1 MNIFERAARLKL
13 RFDSIRGQLTTEDL
27 WDLPLIASSRA
38 TRDVKLDLD
47 TVARSISSTLRGMDQ
62 DSFVELKP
70 DPRKVI
76 LELQLEI
83 VKHIIT
89 SKVAD
94 QQAAESRA
102 ARAEQRRILTEA
114 LAQKETA
121 EVGAMSK
128 EDILAK
134 LSELN

>member
-1 MNIFERAARLKL
+1 MNIFERAARSKL
-13 RFDSIRGQLTTEDL
+13 RYPSVKGELTTEDL
-27 WDLPLIASSRA
+27 WDLPLIASARA
-38 TRDVKLDLD
+38 TRDVKVDLD
-47 TVARSISSTLRGMDQ
+47 TIARSVSVTLRGMDQ

-70 DPRKVI
+70 DPRKGI

-83 VKHIIT
+83 LKHIIA

-94 QQAAESRA
+94 QQAAQTRA
-102 ARAEQRRILTEA
+102 DKAEQRRILTEA

-128 EDILAK
+128 EEILSK
-134 LSELN
+134 LAELN